1 METTGKPLSG
11 NALSGNDMNM
21 NSGAARTVDQAS
33 STAHRAI
40 DRASDAARPAVDRV
54 TAGAHQVVDKLADA
68 ASSASQMLD
77 TRSAQLKDAQQR
89 LTESCRTYVREK
101 PMTSLGYAVAA
112 GFVLSWLLSRR

>member
-11 NALSGNDMNM
+11 NDM
-21 NSGAARTVDQAS
+21 NSGAARAVDQAS

-40 DRASDAARPAVDRV
+40 DKASDAARPAVDRA

-68 ASSASQMLD
+68 ASSASEMID
-77 TRSAQLKDAQQR
+77 TRTAQLKDAQQH
-89 LTESCRTYVREK
+89 LTESCRNFVREK

-112 GFVLSWLLSRR
+112 GFVLSWLFSRR